1 MTLQMDDNRKYQ
13 PHEWLLVQKT
23 EYNKET
29 KSRLML
35 TYGDFSKLM
44 EQMDDGEVLPAK
56 VREGVAVM
64 AENQPLSLISKGWNS
79 RPGWKNQKVDT
90 TTESRIPFQAPA
102 PERQNTPSTPT
113 MRRAASGSQLAL
125 SDSCSTRQL
134 RFLKTPSAPFGLG
147 LQRSERPKEGR
158 TPGNLDSPLGRTGL
172 MMTEPQCLKFDGC
185 SRTGSTGLIFG

>member
-64 AENQPLSLISKGWNS
+64 LEQSSWLEESEGRHHDRIQNTFSGACS
-79 RPGWKNQKVDT
+79 RTPEHAIDT
-90 TTESRIPFQAPA
+90 DYETGSVGLAA
-102 PERQNTPSTPT
+102 GAERQLQHE
-113 MRRAASGSQLAL
+113 AAG
-125 SDSCSTRQL
+125 
-134 RFLKTPSAPFGLG
+134 FLKTPSAPFGLG

-185 SRTGSTGLIFG
+185 SRTGSTGLIFGD